1 MMQTP
6 SPQNPRGPA
15 ADGVG
20 GPAGL
25 TIDVWSDIVCPW
37 CYIGKR
43 RLEKALSLFGHRDL
57 VTLTWRSYQLDPS
70 SPKTATETTR
80 VMLARKYG
88 VSPEEADAM
97 QARVAGVAAQ
107 EGLAYRLDAT
117 RSENSLDAHRLLHLA
132 QQTGLQDTLKERLF
146 SAYFT
151 EGASIGDTATLQ
163 RLAEEAGL
171 DSREAAAVLRGEDY
185 ANAVRAD
192 QQYAARL
199 GIQGVPFFV
208 VAGRSG
214 PYGLSGAQPAEVILQ
229 VLNKAMDEAE
239 TK

>member
-1 MMQTP
+1 MQTP
-6 SPQNPRGPA
+6 SPKRPQAPSG
-15 ADGVG
+15 DGVG
-20 GPAGL
+20 EHTG
-25 TIDVWSDIVCPW
+25 ISIEVWSDIVCPW

-57 VTLTWRSYQLDPS
+57 VALTWRSYQLDPS
-70 SPKTATETTR
+70 SPKTATESTR

-88 VSPEEADAM
+88 VPPEEADTM

-132 QQTGLQDTLKERLF
+132 HQYGLQDALKERLF
-146 SAYFT
+146 AAYFT

-163 RLAEEAGL
+163 RLAEETGL
-171 DSREAAAVLRGEDY
+171 DSRKVATVLGGEDY
-185 ANAVRAD
+185 MDAVRAD
-192 QQYAARL
+192 QQQAARL

-208 VAGRSG
+208 VTGRSG
-214 PYGLSGAQPAEVILQ
+214 PYGLSGAQPAELMLR
-229 VLNKAMDEAE
+229 VLNKAMEAADEAG
-239 TK
+239 